1 MSYNQIAMN
10 WQKIYSQLKDCEIYG
25 YINFINQL
33 EIMILNE
40 EKFYKYFNI
49 EIKEEIIN
57 RKPTFFEHIKA
68 IFSRIKSFLALDIKT
83 R

>member
-33 EIMILNE
+33 EIMVLDE

-49 EIKEEIIN
+49 ETKEEIIDI
-57 RKPTFFEHIKA
+57 KPTFFERIKA
-68 IFSRIKSFLALDIKT
+68 IFSRIKSFLALDINT